1 MIYYVLI
8 SILFICAVIL
18 FVKMFQKQKGEK
30 SIKDDDMLPKPKSE
44 QPTDTNNI
52 YRNPIINTNNFS
64 IFITNKKGNKVTIKI
79 VDKQKKTEKYIESE
93 YDQLLTYKKYID

>member
-1 MIYYVLI
+1 
-8 SILFICAVIL
+8 
-18 FVKMFQKQKGEK
+18 MFQKQKGEK
-30 SIKDDDMLPKPKSE
+30 SIKYEDMLPKPKSE
-44 QPTDTNNI
+44 QHTDTNDI

-79 VDKQKKTEKYIESE
+79 VDKKKKTEKYIESE